1 VSRRRPSDRPPGNRT
16 DRCLS
21 RRRTRRP
28 SAAEIAEAV
37 ALLEVDE
44 WAPGDLVELREFL
57 SCERTTRCADPGFRE
72 RLRLDLWWA
81 LTVQRAGGSDRLP
94 RA

>member
-1 VSRRRPSDRPPGNRT
+1 
-16 DRCLS
+16 
-21 RRRTRRP
+21 
-28 SAAEIAEAV
+28 V
-37 ALLEVDE
+37 ALLEFDA
-44 WAPGDLVELREFL
+44 WAPGDLAELREFL
-57 SCERTTRCADPGFRE
+57 SCERTTHRADPGFRE